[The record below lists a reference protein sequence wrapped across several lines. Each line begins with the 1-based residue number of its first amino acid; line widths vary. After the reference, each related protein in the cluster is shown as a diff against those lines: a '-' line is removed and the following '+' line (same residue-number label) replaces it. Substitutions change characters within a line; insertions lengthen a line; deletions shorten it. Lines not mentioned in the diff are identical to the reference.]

1 MKSDKVTI
9 IAERND
15 DLICKYGSIIA
26 ERHGQDNLHLVSQG
40 IRQLSR
46 LLILLRTN
54 NSMGIHLKDFLK
66 PEYFDHIVAS
76 VKTLCNFEE
85 SSAKSVRITF
95 LALKLGHAISKCI
108 TIQRGKALREKD
120 QVLLQDMDNLE
131 KLMGS

>member
-1 MKSDKVTI
+1 MKSDEVTI
-9 IAERND
+9 IAARND

-26 ERHGQDNLHLVSQG
+26 ERHGQDNLQLVSQG
-40 IRQLSR
+40 IRHLSR
-46 LLILLRTN
+46 LLIQLRTN

-85 SSAKSVRITF
+85 SSAKSVGIPS
-95 LALKLGHAISKCI
+95 LALKLGHAINKCI